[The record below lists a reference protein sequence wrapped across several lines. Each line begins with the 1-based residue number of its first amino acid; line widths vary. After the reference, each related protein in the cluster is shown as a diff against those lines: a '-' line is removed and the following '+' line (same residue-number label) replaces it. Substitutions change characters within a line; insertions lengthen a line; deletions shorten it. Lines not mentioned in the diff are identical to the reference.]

1 MFLFALIFSFLLSY
15 HYRSRFHISPE
26 SIHCSFFLDRC
37 YSPGYSITYHVFRLQ
52 YIYIC
57 PLSHRDITESC
68 HLQDIS
74 SRLTSITPAW
84 KISIHTL
91 SFSSVGDNITCF
103 LSLSYFSPMT
113 PVSFKQRNID
123 NTTRHKMQ
131 VFMPPPKHNRRRNIS
146 SRQVRQYQP

>member
-1 MFLFALIFSFLLSY
+1 MLFLFAFIFSFLLSY

-52 YIYIC
+52 YIC
-57 PLSHRDITESC
+57 LLSHRDITESC

-74 SRLTSITPAW
+74 SRLISIAPAW
-84 KISIHTL
+84 KTSIHTL
-91 SFSSVGDNITCF
+91 YFSSVGDNISCF
-103 LSLSYFSPMT
+103 RSLSYFSPMT
-113 PVSFKQRNID
+113 PVLFKQRNID

-131 VFMPPPKHNRRRNIS
+131 VFMSSPKHSRRINIS
-146 SRQVRQYQP
+146 SRQVRQYHP